1 MFKTL
6 VLTVLFHACGT
17 WSEVKPK
24 SLAQLKRAYLG
35 MCRAMLTKHVKTDV
49 LHLGEDRVLALLH
62 LPSVAVWMHF
72 FRLSYLCSF
81 VALGVEQM
89 WALAH
94 AEGSWLRLVRSSLE
108 WLWEQIDR
116 GTVHASWDSAW
127 GAWYEDMVCRP
138 KIWKRRIRFAAESAT
153 RAELLHD
160 SWQFSR
166 GCVLRFLIKAG
177 GQVQQWV
184 DDVRQGRYACG
195 PCQRTFS
202 TKQAWAVHAFKT
214 HGRVRFCRKLV
225 DGQQCPICLK
235 HFPSCVQLCQHVEYS
250 VHCMRQLV
258 AQGFTGVI
266 QPGIGNKRASVG
278 LDFLGVARQ
287 GLGPSLPD
295 VAVDSHLPSSLRAT
309 RAWQALEAFLQ
320 ADAGHDTWTQ
330 LLEKYRRALCAE
342 CLDTTGLL
350 GLAQEW
356 LVHIEAQDEI
366 SIAAAALH
374 RAVSFWI
381 VESFS
386 VEWLCSQPL
395 AVEAPLATYRHSVQ
409 GLAMLEFGPAFTVP
423 RPAVSK
429 FNAGLVCLEQCL
441 GAFSSFGSFVKVF
454 DLDWCL
460 HHPAWVQQMEE
471 CATSVPHGLLVL
483 CLAGFP
489 IQSMLPPLPI
499 RAKAFAAHLRCAK
512 VWQAAVD
519 LVLRWWSQE
528 RPIAAI
534 LPRLDEA
541 VLSALKQLPG
551 LLWTQGSAHC
561 ILHTVAEDSI
571 PDCLFHL
578 CS

>member
-17 WSEVKPK
+17 WSDVKPK
-24 SLAQLKRAYLG
+24 LLAQLRCAYLG

-49 LHLGEDRVLALLH
+49 LHLGEGRVLALLQ

-81 VALGVEQM
+81 VALSVEQM

-127 GAWYEDMVCRP
+127 GAWCEDMVCRP

-166 GCVLRFLIKAG
+166 GCVLRLLMKAG

-184 DDVRQGRYACG
+184 DDVGQGRYACG

-225 DGQQCPICLK
+225 DGLQCPICLK
-235 HFPSCVQLCQHVEYS
+235 HFQHVEYS
-250 VHCMRQLV
+250 VHCMRHLV
-258 AQGFTGVI
+258 TRGFTGVL
-266 QPGIGNKRASVG
+266 QPGIGNKRAGVG
-278 LDFLGVARQ
+278 LDFLGVAKQ

-295 VAVDSHLPSSLRAT
+295 VVMDSHLQSSLRAT
-309 RAWQALEAFLQ
+309 KVWQALEAFLQ
-320 ADAGHDTWTQ
+320 ADAGHDTWAQ
-330 LLEKYRRALCAE
+330 LLENYRQAFCAE

-350 GLAQEW
+350 DLAKEW
-356 LVHIEAQDEI
+356 LAHVEVQDEV

-374 RAVSFWI
+374 RAVSLWI

-386 VEWLCSQPL
+386 VEWLCSQPP
-395 AVEAPLATYRHSVQ
+395 AVENPSAAYRHSVQ
-409 GLAMLEFGPAFTVP
+409 GLAMLEFGPAFAEP
-423 RPAVSK
+423 RPAVSES
-429 FNAGLVCLEQCL
+429 NAGLVCLEQCL
-441 GAFSSFGSFVKVF
+441 GAFAGFGSFVKVF
-454 DLDWCL
+454 DLDCGL
-460 HHPAWVQQMEE
+460 HHSAWVQQMED
-471 CATSVPHGLLVL
+471 CAMSVSGGLLVL
-483 CLAGFP
+483 CLVGLP
-489 IQSMLPPLPI
+489 IQSLLPPLPI
-499 RAKAFAAHLRCAK
+499 RAKAFDAHLRCAK

-519 LVLRWWSQE
+519 LVLRCWSQE

-541 VLSALKQLPG
+541 VLSACRQLPG
-551 LLWTQGSAHC
+551 LLWIQGSAHC